1 MGESGRGSVLVKARI
16 LARYWIVI
24 VGVLLVVVTILAL
37 AWIMGDTQPT
47 RWIETPVAAPSVKA
61 GS

>member
-1 MGESGRGSVLVKARI
+1 LVKVRI
-16 LARYWIVI
+16 LAL
-24 VGVLLVVVTILAL
+24 GGLLVVVAIVAL

-47 RWIETPVAAPSVKA
+47 RWIETPVAPPSPAAKA